1 MTRQL
6 AWLVIYLQFPLWI
19 AVGILGFAFGQWDT
33 VRILVGGNVVVLLI
47 SYFVQLAK
55 RRAE

>member
-19 AVGILGFAFGQWDT
+19 AVGILGFAFGQWGT
-33 VRILVGGNVVVLLI
+33 VKILVGGNIALLLI
-47 SYFVQLAK
+47 SYFVSWPKGAD
-55 RRAE
+55 